1 MPTRFLP
8 LNLILLV
15 DDDATTNFVN
25 QRLLKN
31 SDAAKHVDIA
41 LNGQEALDYLANRN
55 PAAGQLTPDAI
66 FLDVQMP
73 VMDGFGFLERYS
85 HLPKEQQARVL
96 FILSSAASSFER
108 ERLRAFPAVIEQLN
122 TPLSPEYVQQLL
134 RRHFA
139 DNFVQEDG
147 AAGTTS

>member
-1 MPTRFLP
+1 MLENFQP
-8 LNLILLV
+8 LRLILLI
-15 DDDATTNFVN
+15 DDDATTNYVN

-31 SDAAKHVDIA
+31 SGVARHVDIA
-41 LNGQEALDYLANRN
+41 FNGQEALDYLANRN
-55 PAAGQLTPDAI
+55 DAAGQLTPEAI

-85 HLPKEQQARVL
+85 HLPPGQQARAL

-108 ERLRAFPAVIEQLN
+108 ERLKSFPPVIEQLD
-122 TPLSPEYVQQLL
+122 TPLSTEYLQQVM

-139 DNFVQEDG
+139 DRF
-147 AAGTTS
+147 TSPG